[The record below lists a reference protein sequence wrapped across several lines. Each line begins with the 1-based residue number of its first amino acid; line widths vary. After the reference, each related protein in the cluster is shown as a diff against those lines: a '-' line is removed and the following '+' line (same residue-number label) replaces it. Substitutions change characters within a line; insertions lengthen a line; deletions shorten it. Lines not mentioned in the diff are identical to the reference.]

1 MKSSIEVLK
10 NVFGYTTFRPG
21 QERVIEQVLKGRNVL
36 AVMPTGAGKSMCYQ
50 IPALVNPGVTLVIS
64 PLISLMKDQIDS
76 LKQNGI
82 NAAALNSATPQ
93 EEVNPI
99 LRQAY
104 EGKIKLLY
112 ITPERLAM
120 DYFRYQLNFLNI
132 SLVAVDEAHCISQWG
147 HDFRPAYRQIM
158 EGVKSIKSQPNILA
172 LTATATPSVQ
182 KDIAD
187 QLKIPAENYVIT
199 SFARPNLSFKVVDN
213 PKNTNLYL
221 LDYIKKHPNQSGIVY
236 ASTRK
241 NVEELTDYLAQNGI
255 LTASYHAGLSNKE
268 RADVQ
273 DAFQFD
279 KVQVIVATNA
289 FGMGIDKRNVRFVIH
304 ANSTPNL
311 ESYYQEAGRAGRDG
325 EPCEGIL
332 IYHPKDIRL
341 YRWFIEQS
349 DLDDEYQKIQYQK
362 LAAITK
368 YVNTTECLQQF
379 IVRYFGQTCSP
390 CGKCS
395 NCLGTFIEKD
405 ITAESKK
412 IISTIYELDGRFGKN
427 VVADVVT
434 GANNQRMREI
444 RASNFKNYGSLKL
457 GKRAALDLINYLIS
471 HNYLEL
477 TDTQYP
483 VVHVT
488 NLGWDVLD
496 DKKQVS
502 QKISKNI
509 IKSIQLTNQ
518 ISEKEN
524 NLFLRLKE
532 TRLELAKKQGIPA
545 FYIFSDKSLR
555 DMALQKP
562 KTKTDFLNISGVG
575 QAKLKAYGQIMLDTI
590 RKYLKEEID

>member
-1 MKSSIEVLK
+1 MKSLQVLK
-10 NVFGYTTFRPG
+10 DVFGYTTFRPG
-21 QERVIEQVLKGRNVL
+21 QEKVIDLVLKGENVL

-50 IPALVNPGVTLVIS
+50 IPALVNTGLTLVIS

-112 ITPERLAM
+112 VTPERLAM
-120 DYFRYQLNFLNI
+120 DYFRYQLNFLDI

-158 EGVKSIKSQPNILA
+158 DGVKSIKSNPNILA

-182 KDIAD
+182 KDIAERL
-187 QLKIPAENYVIT
+187 QIPNKNYVIT

-221 LDYIKKHPNQSGIVY
+221 LDYIKKHPNESGIIY

-241 NVEELTDYLAQNGI
+241 HVEELTDYLAQNGI
-255 LTASYHAGLSNKE
+255 LTASYHAGLSNEE
-268 RADVQ
+268 RSDVQ

-325 EPCEGIL
+325 ERCEGIL

-349 DLDDEYQKIQYQK
+349 DLADEYQKIQYQK
-362 LAAITK
+362 LAMITK

-379 IVRYFGQTCSP
+379 IVSYFGQRCDP

-395 NCLGTFIEKD
+395 NCLGSFIEKD
-405 ITAESKK
+405 ITSESKS
-412 IISTIYELDGRFGKN
+412 IIATIYELDGRFGKT
-427 VVADVVT
+427 VVADVVS

-444 RASNFKNYGSLKL
+444 DAAHLRHYGSLKI
-457 GKRAALDLINYLIS
+457 GKSRVINLINYLIS
-471 HNYLEL
+471 HNYLQL
-477 TDTQYP
+477 TDSQYP

-496 DKKQVS
+496 NKKRVT
-502 QKISKNI
+502 QKISKKI
-509 IKSIQLTNQ
+509 EKLSQTYNQ
-518 ISEKEN
+518 IPKEEN
-524 NLFLRLKE
+524 DLFVRLKE
-532 TRLELAKKQGIPA
+532 VRLDLAKKQGIPA

-555 DMALQKP
+555 EMALQKP
-562 KTKTDFLNISGVG
+562 KTKAEFLNISGVG
-575 QAKLKAYGQIMLDTI
+575 QAKLKSYGQIMLAAI
-590 RKYLKEEID
+590 KNYLKEDAD

>member
-1 MKSSIEVLK
+1 MKSLQVLK
-10 NVFGYTTFRPG
+10 DVFGYTTFRPG
-21 QERVIEQVLKGRNVL
+21 QEKVIDLVLKGENVL

-50 IPALVNPGVTLVIS
+50 IPALVNSGLTLVIS

-112 ITPERLAM
+112 VTPERLAM
-120 DYFRYQLNFLNI
+120 DYFRYQLNFLDI

-158 EGVKSIKSQPNILA
+158 DGVKSIKSNPNILA

-182 KDIAD
+182 KDIAE
-187 QLKIPAENYVIT
+187 QLQIPNKNYVIT
-199 SFARPNLSFKVVDN
+199 SFARQNLSFKVVDN

-221 LDYIKKHPNQSGIVY
+221 LDYIKKHPNESGIIY

-241 NVEELTDYLAQNGI
+241 HVEELTDYLAQNGI
-255 LTASYHAGLSNKE
+255 LTASYHAGLSNEE
-268 RADVQ
+268 RSDVQ

-325 EPCEGIL
+325 ERCEGIM

-349 DLDDEYQKIQYQK
+349 DLADEYQKIQYQK
-362 LAAITK
+362 LAMITK

-379 IVRYFGQTCSP
+379 IVSYFGQRCEP

-405 ITAESKK
+405 ITSESKS
-412 IISTIYELDGRFGKN
+412 IISTIYELDGRFGKT
-427 VVADVVT
+427 VVADVVS

-444 RASNFKNYGSLKL
+444 DAAHLRHYGSLKI
-457 GKRAALDLINYLIS
+457 GKSRVINLINYLIS
-471 HNYLEL
+471 HNYLQL
-477 TDTQYP
+477 TDSQYP

-496 DKKQVS
+496 NKKRVT
-502 QKISKNI
+502 QKISKKI
-509 IKSIQLTNQ
+509 EKLSQTYNQ
-518 ISEKEN
+518 IPKEEN
-524 NLFLRLKE
+524 DLFVRLKE
-532 TRLELAKKQGIPA
+532 VRLDLAKKQGIPA

-555 DMALQKP
+555 EMALQKP
-562 KTKTDFLNISGVG
+562 KTQAEFLNISGVG
-575 QAKLKAYGQIMLDTI
+575 QAKLKSYGQIMLAAI
-590 RKYLKEEID
+590 KNYLKEDAD

>member
-1 MKSSIEVLK
+1 
-10 NVFGYTTFRPG
+10 
-21 QERVIEQVLKGRNVL
+21 
-36 AVMPTGAGKSMCYQ
+36 MPTGAGKSMCYQ
-50 IPALVNPGVTLVIS
+50 IPALVNSGLTLVIS

-112 ITPERLAM
+112 VTPERLTM
-120 DYFRYQLNFLNI
+120 DYFRYQLNFLDI

-158 EGVKSIKSQPNILA
+158 DGVKSIKSNPNILA

-182 KDIAD
+182 KDIAE
-187 QLKIPAENYVIT
+187 QLQIPNKNYVIT

-221 LDYIKKHPNQSGIVY
+221 LDYIKKHPNESGIIY

-241 NVEELTDYLAQNGI
+241 HVEELTDYLAQNGI
-255 LTASYHAGLSNKE
+255 LTASYHAGLSNEE
-268 RADVQ
+268 RSDVQ

-325 EPCEGIL
+325 ERCEGIM

-341 YRWFIEQS
+341 YRCFIEQS
-349 DLDDEYQKIQYQK
+349 DLADEYQKIQYQK
-362 LAAITK
+362 LAMITK

-379 IVRYFGQTCSP
+379 IVSYFGQRCEP

-405 ITAESKK
+405 ITSESKS
-412 IISTIYELDGRFGKN
+412 IISTIYELDGRFGKT
-427 VVADVVT
+427 VVADVVL

-444 RASNFKNYGSLKL
+444 DAAHLRHYGSLKI
-457 GKRAALDLINYLIS
+457 GKSRVINLINYLIS
-471 HNYLEL
+471 HNYLQL
-477 TDTQYP
+477 TDSQYP

-496 DKKQVS
+496 NKKRVT
-502 QKISKNI
+502 QKISKKI
-509 IKSIQLTNQ
+509 EKLSQTYNQ
-518 ISEKEN
+518 IPKEEN
-524 NLFLRLKE
+524 DLFVRLKE
-532 TRLELAKKQGIPA
+532 VRLDLAKKQGIPA

-555 DMALQKP
+555 EMALQKP
-562 KTKTDFLNISGVG
+562 KTQAEFLNISGVG
-575 QAKLKAYGQIMLDTI
+575 QAKLKSYGQIMLAAI
-590 RKYLKEEID
+590 KNYLKEDAD

>member
-1 MKSSIEVLK
+1 MKSLQVLK
-10 NVFGYTTFRPG
+10 DVFGYTTFRPG
-21 QERVIEQVLKGRNVL
+21 QEKVIDLVLKGENVL

-50 IPALVNPGVTLVIS
+50 IPALVNSGLTLVIS

-112 ITPERLAM
+112 VTPERLAM
-120 DYFRYQLNFLNI
+120 DYFRYQLNFLDI

-158 EGVKSIKSQPNILA
+158 DGVKSIKSNPNILA

-182 KDIAD
+182 KDIAE
-187 QLKIPAENYVIT
+187 QLQIPNKNYVIT

-221 LDYIKKHPNQSGIVY
+221 LDYIKKHPNESGIIY

-241 NVEELTDYLAQNGI
+241 HVEELTDYLAQNGI
-255 LTASYHAGLSNKE
+255 LTASYHAGLSNEE
-268 RADVQ
+268 RSDVQ

-325 EPCEGIL
+325 ERCEGIM

-349 DLDDEYQKIQYQK
+349 DLADEYQK
-362 LAAITK
+362 LAMITK

-379 IVRYFGQTCSP
+379 IVSYFGQRCEP

-405 ITAESKK
+405 ITSESKS
-412 IISTIYELDGRFGKN
+412 IISTIYELDGRFGKT
-427 VVADVVT
+427 VVADVVS

-444 RASNFKNYGSLKL
+444 DAAHLRHYGSLKI
-457 GKRAALDLINYLIS
+457 GKSRVINLINYLIS
-471 HNYLEL
+471 HNYLQL
-477 TDTQYP
+477 TDSQYP

-496 DKKQVS
+496 NKKRVT
-502 QKISKNI
+502 QKISKKI
-509 IKSIQLTNQ
+509 EKLSQTYNQ
-518 ISEKEN
+518 IPKEEN
-524 NLFLRLKE
+524 DLFVRLKE
-532 TRLELAKKQGIPA
+532 VRLDLAKKQGIPA

-555 DMALQKP
+555 EMALQKP
-562 KTKTDFLNISGVG
+562 KTQAEFLNISGVG
-575 QAKLKAYGQIMLDTI
+575 QAKLKSYGQIMLAAI
-590 RKYLKEEID
+590 KNYLKEDAD

>member
-1 MKSSIEVLK
+1 MKSLQVLK
-10 NVFGYTTFRPG
+10 DVFGYTTFRPG
-21 QERVIEQVLKGRNVL
+21 QEKVIDLVLKGENVL

-50 IPALVNPGVTLVIS
+50 IPALVNSGLTLVIS
-64 PLISLMKDQIDS
+64 PIISLMKDQIDS

-112 ITPERLAM
+112 VTPERLAM
-120 DYFRYQLNFLNI
+120 DYFRYQLNFLDI

-158 EGVKSIKSQPNILA
+158 DGVKSIKSNPNILA

-182 KDIAD
+182 KDIAE
-187 QLKIPAENYVIT
+187 QLQIPNKNYVIT

-221 LDYIKKHPNQSGIVY
+221 LDYIKKHPNESGIIY

-241 NVEELTDYLAQNGI
+241 HVEELTDYLAQNGI
-255 LTASYHAGLSNKE
+255 LTASYHAGLSNEE
-268 RADVQ
+268 RSDVQ

-325 EPCEGIL
+325 ERCEGIM

-349 DLDDEYQKIQYQK
+349 DLADEYQKIQYQK
-362 LAAITK
+362 LAMITK

-379 IVRYFGQTCSP
+379 IVSYFGQRCEP

-405 ITAESKK
+405 ITSESKS
-412 IISTIYELDGRFGKN
+412 IISTIYELDGRFGKT
-427 VVADVVT
+427 VVADVVS

-444 RASNFKNYGSLKL
+444 DAAHLRHYGSLKI
-457 GKRAALDLINYLIS
+457 GKSRVTNLINYLIS
-471 HNYLEL
+471 HNYLQL
-477 TDTQYP
+477 TDSQYP

-496 DKKQVS
+496 NKKRVT
-502 QKISKNI
+502 QKISKKI
-509 IKSIQLTNQ
+509 EKLSQTYNQ
-518 ISEKEN
+518 IPKEEN
-524 NLFLRLKE
+524 DLFVRLKE
-532 TRLELAKKQGIPA
+532 VRLDLAKKQGIPA

-555 DMALQKP
+555 EMALQKP
-562 KTKTDFLNISGVG
+562 KTQAEFLNISGVG
-575 QAKLKAYGQIMLDTI
+575 QAKLKSYGQIMLAAI
-590 RKYLKEEID
+590 KNYLKEDAD

>member
-1 MKSSIEVLK
+1 MKSLQVLRD
-10 NVFGYTTFRPG
+10 VFGYTTFRPG
-21 QERVIEQVLKGRNVL
+21 QEKVIDLVLKGENVL

-50 IPALVNPGVTLVIS
+50 IPALVNSGLTLVIS

-112 ITPERLAM
+112 VTPERLAM
-120 DYFRYQLNFLNI
+120 DYFRYQLNFLDI

-158 EGVKSIKSQPNILA
+158 DGVKSIKSNPNILA

-182 KDIAD
+182 KDIAE
-187 QLKIPAENYVIT
+187 QLQIPNKNYVIT

-221 LDYIKKHPNQSGIVY
+221 LEYIKKHPNESGIIY

-241 NVEELTDYLAQNGI
+241 HVEELTDYLAQNGI
-255 LTASYHAGLSNKE
+255 LTASYHAGLSNEE
-268 RADVQ
+268 RSDVQ

-325 EPCEGIL
+325 ERCEGIL

-349 DLDDEYQKIQYQK
+349 DLADEYQKIQYQK
-362 LAAITK
+362 LAMITK

-379 IVRYFGQTCSP
+379 IVSYFGQSCDP

-405 ITAESKK
+405 ITSESKS
-412 IISTIYELDGRFGKN
+412 IISTIYELDGRFGKT
-427 VVADVVT
+427 VVADVVS

-444 RASNFKNYGSLKL
+444 DAAHLKHYGSLKI
-457 GKRAALDLINYLIS
+457 GKSRVIDLINYLIS
-471 HNYLEL
+471 HNYLQL
-477 TDTQYP
+477 TDSQYP

-496 DKKQVS
+496 NKKHVT
-502 QKISKNI
+502 QKISKKI
-509 IKSIQLTNQ
+509 EKLSQTYNQ
-518 ISEKEN
+518 ISKEEN
-524 NLFLRLKE
+524 DLFVRLKE
-532 TRLELAKKQGIPA
+532 VRLDLAKKQGIPA

-555 DMALQKP
+555 EMALQNLRHKQN
-562 KTKTDFLNISGVG
+562 F
-575 QAKLKAYGQIMLDTI
+575 
-590 RKYLKEEID
+590 

>member
-1 MKSSIEVLK
+1 MKSLQVLK
-10 NVFGYTTFRPG
+10 DVFGYTTFRPG
-21 QERVIEQVLKGRNVL
+21 QEKVIDLVLKGKNVL

-50 IPALVNPGVTLVIS
+50 IPALVNSGLTLVIS

-112 ITPERLAM
+112 VTPERLAM
-120 DYFRYQLNFLNI
+120 DYFRYQLNFLDI

-158 EGVKSIKSQPNILA
+158 DGVKSIKSNPNILA

-182 KDIAD
+182 KDIAE
-187 QLKIPAENYVIT
+187 QLQIPNKNYVIT

-221 LDYIKKHPNQSGIVY
+221 LDYIKKHPNESGIIY

-241 NVEELTDYLAQNGI
+241 HVEELTDYLAQNGI
-255 LTASYHAGLSNKE
+255 LTASYHAGLSNEE
-268 RADVQ
+268 RSDVQ

-304 ANSTPNL
+304 ANSTSNL

-325 EPCEGIL
+325 ERCEGIL
-332 IYHPKDIRL
+332 IYHPKNIRL

-349 DLDDEYQKIQYQK
+349 DLADEYQKIQYQK
-362 LAAITK
+362 LAMITK

-379 IVRYFGQTCSP
+379 IVSYFGQRCDP

-395 NCLGTFIEKD
+395 NCLGSFIEKD
-405 ITAESKK
+405 ITSESKS
-412 IISTIYELDGRFGKN
+412 IIATIYELDGRFGKT
-427 VVADVVT
+427 VVADVVS

-444 RASNFKNYGSLKL
+444 DAAHLRHYGSLKI
-457 GKRAALDLINYLIS
+457 GKSRVINLINYLIS
-471 HNYLEL
+471 HNYLQL
-477 TDTQYP
+477 TDSQYP

-496 DKKQVS
+496 NKKRVT
-502 QKISKNI
+502 QKISKKI
-509 IKSIQLTNQ
+509 EKLSQTYNQ
-518 ISEKEN
+518 IPKEEN
-524 NLFLRLKE
+524 DLFVRLKE
-532 TRLELAKKQGIPA
+532 VRLDLAKKQGIPA

-555 DMALQKP
+555 EMALQKP
-562 KTKTDFLNISGVG
+562 KTQAEFLNISGVG
-575 QAKLKAYGQIMLDTI
+575 QAKLKSYGQIMLAAI
-590 RKYLKEEID
+590 KNYLKEDAD

>member
-1 MKSSIEVLK
+1 MKSLQVLK
-10 NVFGYTTFRPG
+10 DVFGYTTFRPG
-21 QERVIEQVLKGRNVL
+21 QEKVIDLVLKGENVL

-50 IPALVNPGVTLVIS
+50 IPALVNSGLTLVIS

-112 ITPERLAM
+112 VTPERLAM
-120 DYFRYQLNFLNI
+120 DYFRYQLNFLDI

-158 EGVKSIKSQPNILA
+158 DGVKSIKSNPNILA

-182 KDIAD
+182 KDIAE
-187 QLKIPAENYVIT
+187 QLQIPNKNYVIT

-221 LDYIKKHPNQSGIVY
+221 LDYIKKHPNESGIIY

-241 NVEELTDYLAQNGI
+241 HVEELTDYLAQNGI
-255 LTASYHAGLSNKE
+255 LTASYHAGLSNEE
-268 RADVQ
+268 RSDVQ

-325 EPCEGIL
+325 ERCEGIM

-349 DLDDEYQKIQYQK
+349 DLADEYQKIQYQK
-362 LAAITK
+362 LAMITK

-379 IVRYFGQTCSP
+379 IVSYFGQRCEP

-405 ITAESKK
+405 ITSESKS
-412 IISTIYELDGRFGKN
+412 IISTIYELDGCFGKT
-427 VVADVVT
+427 VVADVVS

-444 RASNFKNYGSLKL
+444 DAAHLRHYGSLKI
-457 GKRAALDLINYLIS
+457 GKSRVINLINYLIS
-471 HNYLEL
+471 HNYLQL
-477 TDTQYP
+477 TDSQYP

-496 DKKQVS
+496 NKKRVT
-502 QKISKNI
+502 QKISKKI
-509 IKSIQLTNQ
+509 EKLSQTYNQ
-518 ISEKEN
+518 IPKEEN
-524 NLFLRLKE
+524 DLFVRLKE
-532 TRLELAKKQGIPA
+532 VRLDLAKKQGIPA

-555 DMALQKP
+555 EMALQKP
-562 KTKTDFLNISGVG
+562 KTQAEFLNISGVG
-575 QAKLKAYGQIMLDTI
+575 QAKLKSYGQIMLAAI
-590 RKYLKEEID
+590 KNYLKEDAD

>member
-1 MKSSIEVLK
+1 MKSLQVLK
-10 NVFGYTTFRPG
+10 DVFGYTTFRPG
-21 QERVIEQVLKGRNVL
+21 QEKVFDLVLKGENVL

-50 IPALVNPGVTLVIS
+50 IPALVNSGLTLVIS

-112 ITPERLAM
+112 VTPERLAM
-120 DYFRYQLNFLNI
+120 DYFRYQLNFLDI

-158 EGVKSIKSQPNILA
+158 DGVKSIKSNPNILA

-182 KDIAD
+182 KDIAE
-187 QLKIPAENYVIT
+187 QLQIPNKNYVIT

-221 LDYIKKHPNQSGIVY
+221 LDYIKKHPNESGIIY

-241 NVEELTDYLAQNGI
+241 HVEELTDYLAQNGI
-255 LTASYHAGLSNKE
+255 LTASYHAGLSNEE
-268 RADVQ
+268 RSDVQ

-325 EPCEGIL
+325 ERCEGIM

-349 DLDDEYQKIQYQK
+349 DLADEYQKIQYQK
-362 LAAITK
+362 LAMITK

-379 IVRYFGQTCSP
+379 IVSYFGQRCEP

-405 ITAESKK
+405 ITSESKS
-412 IISTIYELDGRFGKN
+412 IISTIYELDGRFGKT
-427 VVADVVT
+427 VVADVVS

-444 RASNFKNYGSLKL
+444 DAAHLRHYGSLKI
-457 GKRAALDLINYLIS
+457 GKSRVINLINYLIS
-471 HNYLEL
+471 HNYLQL
-477 TDTQYP
+477 TDSQYP

-496 DKKQVS
+496 NKKRVT
-502 QKISKNI
+502 QKISKKI
-509 IKSIQLTNQ
+509 EKLSQTYNQ
-518 ISEKEN
+518 IPKEEN
-524 NLFLRLKE
+524 DLFVRLKE
-532 TRLELAKKQGIPA
+532 VRLDLAKKQGIPA

-555 DMALQKP
+555 EMALQKP
-562 KTKTDFLNISGVG
+562 KTQAEFLNISGVG
-575 QAKLKAYGQIMLDTI
+575 QAKLKSYGQIMLAAI
-590 RKYLKEEID
+590 KNYLKEDAD

>member
-1 MKSSIEVLK
+1 MKPVKVLK
-10 NVFGYTTFRPG
+10 DVFGYDNFRPG
-21 QERVIEQVLKGRNVL
+21 QERVIDLVLKRENVL

-50 IPALVNPGVTLVIS
+50 IPALVSPGLTLVIS

-93 EEVNPI
+93 EKVNPI

-112 ITPERLAM
+112 VTPERLAM
-120 DYFRYQLNFLNI
+120 DYFRYQLNFLDI

-158 EGVKSIKSQPNILA
+158 EGVNSIKGKPNILA

-182 KDIAD
+182 KDIAE
-187 QLKIPAENYVIT
+187 QLQIPSANFVIT
-199 SFARPNLSFKVVDN
+199 SFARPNLSFKVVNN
-213 PKNTNLYL
+213 PKNTDLYL
-221 LDYIKKHPNQSGIVY
+221 LDYIKQHPNQSGIIY

-241 NVEELTDYLAQNGI
+241 NVEELTNYLAQNGI

-279 KVQVIVATNA
+279 KVQIIVATNA

-325 EPCEGIL
+325 EACEGIL

-349 DLDDEYQKIQYQK
+349 DLDDEYKKIQYQK
-362 LAAITK
+362 LAKITK
-368 YVNTTECLQQF
+368 YVNTTECLQEF
-379 IVRYFGQTCSP
+379 IVNYFGQTCKS

-395 NCLGTFIEKD
+395 NCLGTFIEED
-405 ITAESKK
+405 VTENSKA
-412 IISTIYELDGRFGKN
+412 IISAIYELDGRFGKS

-434 GANNQRMREI
+434 GANNQRMKEI
-444 RASNFKNYGSLKL
+444 DAAKLKHYNSLKM
-457 GKRAALDLINYLIS
+457 GKRAALELINYLIS
-471 HNYLEL
+471 HNYLQL
-477 TDTQYP
+477 TDSQYP
-483 VVHVT
+483 LVHVT

-496 DKKQVS
+496 GKRRVTQKVAKKSNDSGQFS
-502 QKISKNI
+502 
-509 IKSIQLTNQ
+509 TQ
-518 ISEKEN
+518 IYQEEN
-524 NLFLRLKE
+524 GLFTKLKE
-532 TRLELAKKQGIPA
+532 VRLDLAKKQGIPA

-555 DMALQKP
+555 EMSLQKP
-562 KTKTDFLNISGVG
+562 KTKSDFLNISGVG
-575 QAKLKAYGQIMLDTI
+575 QAKLKAYGQIMLNTI
-590 RKYLKEEID
+590 RKYAKEHTD

>member
-1 MKSSIEVLK
+1 MKSLQVLK
-10 NVFGYTTFRPG
+10 DVFGYTTFRPG
-21 QERVIEQVLKGRNVL
+21 QEKVIDLVLKGENVL

-50 IPALVNPGVTLVIS
+50 IPALVNSGLTLVIS

-112 ITPERLAM
+112 VTPERLTM
-120 DYFRYQLNFLNI
+120 DYFRYQLNFLDI

-158 EGVKSIKSQPNILA
+158 DGVKSIKSNPNILA

-182 KDIAD
+182 KDIAE
-187 QLKIPAENYVIT
+187 QLQIPNKNYVIT

-221 LDYIKKHPNQSGIVY
+221 LDYIKKHPNESGIIY

-241 NVEELTDYLAQNGI
+241 HVEELTDYLAQNGI
-255 LTASYHAGLSNKE
+255 LTASYHAGLSNEE
-268 RADVQ
+268 RSDVQ

-325 EPCEGIL
+325 ERCEGIM
-332 IYHPKDIRL
+332 IYHSKDIRL
-341 YRWFIEQS
+341 YRCFIEQS
-349 DLDDEYQKIQYQK
+349 DLADEYQKIQYQK
-362 LAAITK
+362 LAMITK

-379 IVRYFGQTCSP
+379 IVSYFGQRCEP

-405 ITAESKK
+405 ITSESKS
-412 IISTIYELDGRFGKN
+412 IISTIYELDGRFGKT
-427 VVADVVT
+427 VVADVVL

-444 RASNFKNYGSLKL
+444 DAAHLRHYGSLKI
-457 GKRAALDLINYLIS
+457 GKSRVINLINYLIS
-471 HNYLEL
+471 HNYLQL
-477 TDTQYP
+477 TDSQYP

-496 DKKQVS
+496 NKKRVT
-502 QKISKNI
+502 QKISKKI
-509 IKSIQLTNQ
+509 EKLSQTYNQ
-518 ISEKEN
+518 IPKEEN
-524 NLFLRLKE
+524 DLFVRLKE
-532 TRLELAKKQGIPA
+532 VRLDLAKKQGIPA

-555 DMALQKP
+555 EMALQKP
-562 KTKTDFLNISGVG
+562 KTQAEFLNISGVG
-575 QAKLKAYGQIMLDTI
+575 QAKLKSYGQIMLAAI
-590 RKYLKEEID
+590 KNYLKEDAD

>member
-1 MKSSIEVLK
+1 MKSLQVLK
-10 NVFGYTTFRPG
+10 DVFGYTTFRPG
-21 QERVIEQVLKGRNVL
+21 QEKVIDLVLKGENVL

-50 IPALVNPGVTLVIS
+50 IPALVNSGLTLVIS

-112 ITPERLAM
+112 VTPERLAM
-120 DYFRYQLNFLNI
+120 DYFRYQLNFLDI

-147 HDFRPAYRQIM
+147 HDFRPAYRQILD
-158 EGVKSIKSQPNILA
+158 GVKSIKSNPNILA

-182 KDIAD
+182 KDIAE
-187 QLKIPAENYVIT
+187 QLQIPNKNYVIT

-221 LDYIKKHPNQSGIVY
+221 LDYIKKHPNESGIIY

-241 NVEELTDYLAQNGI
+241 HVEELTDYLAQNGI
-255 LTASYHAGLSNKE
+255 LTASYHAGLSNEE
-268 RADVQ
+268 RSDVQ

-325 EPCEGIL
+325 ERCEGIM

-349 DLDDEYQKIQYQK
+349 DLADEYQKIQYQK
-362 LAAITK
+362 LAMITK

-379 IVRYFGQTCSP
+379 IVSYFGQRCEP

-405 ITAESKK
+405 ITSESKS
-412 IISTIYELDGRFGKN
+412 IISTIYELDGRFGKT
-427 VVADVVT
+427 VVADVVS

-444 RASNFKNYGSLKL
+444 DAAHLRHYGSLKI
-457 GKRAALDLINYLIS
+457 GKSRVINLINYLIS
-471 HNYLEL
+471 HNYLQL
-477 TDTQYP
+477 TDSQYP

-496 DKKQVS
+496 NKKRVT
-502 QKISKNI
+502 QKISKKI
-509 IKSIQLTNQ
+509 EKLSQTYNQ
-518 ISEKEN
+518 IPKEEN
-524 NLFLRLKE
+524 DLFVRLKE
-532 TRLELAKKQGIPA
+532 VRLDLAKKQGIPA

-555 DMALQKP
+555 EMALQKP
-562 KTKTDFLNISGVG
+562 KTQAEFLNISGVG
-575 QAKLKAYGQIMLDTI
+575 QAKLKSYGQIMLAAI
-590 RKYLKEEID
+590 KNYLKEDAD

>member
-1 MKSSIEVLK
+1 MKSLQVLK
-10 NVFGYTTFRPG
+10 DVFGYTTFRPG
-21 QERVIEQVLKGRNVL
+21 QEKVIDLVLKGKNVL

-50 IPALVNPGVTLVIS
+50 IPALVNSGLTLVIS

-112 ITPERLAM
+112 VTPERLAM
-120 DYFRYQLNFLNI
+120 DYFRYQLNFLDI

-158 EGVKSIKSQPNILA
+158 DGVKSIKSNPNILA

-182 KDIAD
+182 KDIAE
-187 QLKIPAENYVIT
+187 QLQIPNKNYVIT

-221 LDYIKKHPNQSGIVY
+221 LDYIKKHPNESGIIY

-241 NVEELTDYLAQNGI
+241 HVEELTDYLAQNGI
-255 LTASYHAGLSNKE
+255 LTASYHAGLSNEE
-268 RADVQ
+268 RSDVQ

-325 EPCEGIL
+325 ERCEGIL
-332 IYHPKDIRL
+332 IYHPKNIRL

-349 DLDDEYQKIQYQK
+349 DLADEYQKIQYQK
-362 LAAITK
+362 LAMITK

-379 IVRYFGQTCSP
+379 IVSYFGQRCDP

-395 NCLGTFIEKD
+395 NCLGSFIEKD
-405 ITAESKK
+405 ITSESKS
-412 IISTIYELDGRFGKN
+412 IIATIYELDGRFGKT
-427 VVADVVT
+427 VVADVVS

-444 RASNFKNYGSLKL
+444 DAAHLRHYGSLKI
-457 GKRAALDLINYLIS
+457 GKSRIINLINYIIS
-471 HNYLEL
+471 HNYLQL
-477 TDTQYP
+477 TDSQYP

-496 DKKQVS
+496 NKKRVT
-502 QKISKNI
+502 QKISKKI
-509 IKSIQLTNQ
+509 EKLSQTYNQ
-518 ISEKEN
+518 IPKEEN
-524 NLFLRLKE
+524 DLFVRLKE
-532 TRLELAKKQGIPA
+532 VRLDLAKKQGIPA

-555 DMALQKP
+555 EMALQKP
-562 KTKTDFLNISGVG
+562 KTQAEFLNISGVG
-575 QAKLKAYGQIMLDTI
+575 QAKLKSYGQIMLAAI
-590 RKYLKEEID
+590 KNYLKEDAD

>member
-1 MKSSIEVLK
+1 MKSLQVLK
-10 NVFGYTTFRPG
+10 DVFGYTTFRPG
-21 QERVIEQVLKGRNVL
+21 QEKVIDLVLKGKNVL

-50 IPALVNPGVTLVIS
+50 IPALVNSGLTLVIS

-112 ITPERLAM
+112 VTPERLAM
-120 DYFRYQLNFLNI
+120 DYFRYQLNFLDI

-158 EGVKSIKSQPNILA
+158 DGVKSIKSNPNILA

-182 KDIAD
+182 KDIAE
-187 QLKIPAENYVIT
+187 QLQIPNKNYVIT

-221 LDYIKKHPNQSGIVY
+221 LDYIKKHPNESGIIY

-241 NVEELTDYLAQNGI
+241 HVEELTDYLAQNGI
-255 LTASYHAGLSNKE
+255 LTASYHAGLSNEE
-268 RADVQ
+268 RSDVQ

-325 EPCEGIL
+325 ERCEGIL
-332 IYHPKDIRL
+332 IYHPKNIRL

-349 DLDDEYQKIQYQK
+349 DLADEYQKIQYQK
-362 LAAITK
+362 LAMITK

-379 IVRYFGQTCSP
+379 IVSYFGQRCDP

-395 NCLGTFIEKD
+395 NCLGSFIEKD
-405 ITAESKK
+405 ITSESKS
-412 IISTIYELDGRFGKN
+412 IIATIYELDGRFGKT
-427 VVADVVT
+427 VVADVVS

-444 RASNFKNYGSLKL
+444 DAAHLRHYGSLKI
-457 GKRAALDLINYLIS
+457 GKSRVINLINYIIS
-471 HNYLEL
+471 HNYLQL
-477 TDTQYP
+477 TDSQYP

-496 DKKQVS
+496 NKKRVT
-502 QKISKNI
+502 QKISKKI
-509 IKSIQLTNQ
+509 EKLSQTYNQ
-518 ISEKEN
+518 IPKEEN
-524 NLFLRLKE
+524 DLFVRLKE
-532 TRLELAKKQGIPA
+532 VRLDLAKKQGIPA

-555 DMALQKP
+555 EMALQKP
-562 KTKTDFLNISGVG
+562 KTQAEFLNISGVG
-575 QAKLKAYGQIMLDTI
+575 QAKLKSYGQIMLAAI
-590 RKYLKEEID
+590 KNYLKEDAD

>member
-1 MKSSIEVLK
+1 MKSLQVLK
-10 NVFGYTTFRPG
+10 DVFGYTTFRPG
-21 QERVIEQVLKGRNVL
+21 QEKVIDLVLKGENVL

-50 IPALVNPGVTLVIS
+50 IPALVNSGLTLVIS

-112 ITPERLAM
+112 VTPERLAM
-120 DYFRYQLNFLNI
+120 DYFRYQLNFLDI

-158 EGVKSIKSQPNILA
+158 DGVKSIKSNPNILA

-182 KDIAD
+182 KDIAE
-187 QLKIPAENYVIT
+187 QLQIPNKNYVIT

-221 LDYIKKHPNQSGIVY
+221 LDYIKKHPNESGIIY

-241 NVEELTDYLAQNGI
+241 HVEELTDYLAQNGI
-255 LTASYHAGLSNKE
+255 LTASYHAGLSNEE
-268 RADVQ
+268 RSDVQ

-325 EPCEGIL
+325 ERCEGIM

-349 DLDDEYQKIQYQK
+349 DLADEYQKIQYQK
-362 LAAITK
+362 LAMITK

-379 IVRYFGQTCSP
+379 IVSYFGQRCEP

-405 ITAESKK
+405 ITSESKS
-412 IISTIYELDGRFGKN
+412 IISTIYELDGRFGKT
-427 VVADVVT
+427 VVADVVS

-444 RASNFKNYGSLKL
+444 DAAHLRHYGSLKI
-457 GKRAALDLINYLIS
+457 GKSRVINLINYLIS
-471 HNYLEL
+471 HNYLQL
-477 TDTQYP
+477 TDSQYP

-496 DKKQVS
+496 NKKRVT
-502 QKISKNI
+502 QKISKKI
-509 IKSIQLTNQ
+509 EKLSQTYNQ
-518 ISEKEN
+518 IPKEEN
-524 NLFLRLKE
+524 DLFVRLKE
-532 TRLELAKKQGIPA
+532 VRLDLAKKQGIPA

-555 DMALQKP
+555 EMALQKP
-562 KTKTDFLNISGVG
+562 KRQGEFLIISGVG
-575 QAKLKAYGQIMLDTI
+575 QAKLKSYGQIMLAAI
-590 RKYLKEEID
+590 KNYLKEDAD

>member
-1 MKSSIEVLK
+1 MKSLQVLK
-10 NVFGYTTFRPG
+10 DVFGYTTFRPG
-21 QERVIEQVLKGRNVL
+21 QEKVIDLVLKGENVL

-50 IPALVNPGVTLVIS
+50 IPALVNSGLTLVIS

-112 ITPERLAM
+112 VTPERLAM
-120 DYFRYQLNFLNI
+120 DYFRYQLNFLDI

-158 EGVKSIKSQPNILA
+158 DGVKSIKSNPNILA

-182 KDIAD
+182 KDIAE
-187 QLKIPAENYVIT
+187 QLQIPNKNYVIT

-221 LDYIKKHPNQSGIVY
+221 LDHIKKHPNESGIIY

-241 NVEELTDYLAQNGI
+241 HVEELTDYLAQNGI
-255 LTASYHAGLSNKE
+255 LTASYHAGLSNEE
-268 RADVQ
+268 RSDVQ

-325 EPCEGIL
+325 ERCEGIM

-349 DLDDEYQKIQYQK
+349 DLADEYQKIQYQK
-362 LAAITK
+362 LAMITK

-379 IVRYFGQTCSP
+379 IVSYFGQRCEP

-405 ITAESKK
+405 ITSESKS
-412 IISTIYELDGRFGKN
+412 IISTIYELDGRFGKT
-427 VVADVVT
+427 VVADVVS

-444 RASNFKNYGSLKL
+444 DAAHLRHYGSLKI
-457 GKRAALDLINYLIS
+457 GKSRVINLINYLIS
-471 HNYLEL
+471 HNYLQL
-477 TDTQYP
+477 TDSQYP

-496 DKKQVS
+496 NKKRVT
-502 QKISKNI
+502 QKISKKI
-509 IKSIQLTNQ
+509 EKLSQTYNQ
-518 ISEKEN
+518 IPKEEN
-524 NLFLRLKE
+524 DLFVRLKE
-532 TRLELAKKQGIPA
+532 VRLDLAKKQGIPA

-555 DMALQKP
+555 EMALQKP
-562 KTKTDFLNISGVG
+562 KTQAEFLNISGVG
-575 QAKLKAYGQIMLDTI
+575 QAKLKSYGQIMLAAI
-590 RKYLKEEID
+590 KNYLKEDAD

>member
-1 MKSSIEVLK
+1 
-10 NVFGYTTFRPG
+10 
-21 QERVIEQVLKGRNVL
+21 
-36 AVMPTGAGKSMCYQ
+36 MPTGAGKSMCYQ
-50 IPALVNPGVTLVIS
+50 IPALVNSGLTLVIS

-112 ITPERLAM
+112 VTPERLAM
-120 DYFRYQLNFLNI
+120 DYFRYQLNFLDI

-147 HDFRPAYRQIM
+147 HDFWPAYRQIM
-158 EGVKSIKSQPNILA
+158 DGVKSIKSNPNILA

-182 KDIAD
+182 KDIAE
-187 QLKIPAENYVIT
+187 QLQIPNKNYVIT

-221 LDYIKKHPNQSGIVY
+221 LDYIKKHPNESGIIY

-241 NVEELTDYLAQNGI
+241 HVEELTDYLAQNGI
-255 LTASYHAGLSNKE
+255 LTASYHAGLSNEE
-268 RADVQ
+268 RSDVQ

-349 DLDDEYQKIQYQK
+349 DLADEYQKIQYQK
-362 LAAITK
+362 LAMISK

-379 IVRYFGQTCSP
+379 IVSYFGQSCDP

-395 NCLGTFIEKD
+395 NCLGSFIEKD
-405 ITAESKK
+405 ITSESKS
-412 IISTIYELDGRFGKN
+412 IIATIYELDGRFGKT
-427 VVADVVT
+427 VVADVVS

-444 RASNFKNYGSLKL
+444 DAAHLRHYGSLKI
-457 GKRAALDLINYLIS
+457 GKSRVINLINYLIS
-471 HNYLEL
+471 HNYLQL
-477 TDTQYP
+477 TDSQYP

-496 DKKQVS
+496 NKKRVT
-502 QKISKNI
+502 QKISKKI
-509 IKSIQLTNQ
+509 EKLSQTYNQ
-518 ISEKEN
+518 IPKEEN
-524 NLFLRLKE
+524 DLFVRLKE
-532 TRLELAKKQGIPA
+532 VRLDLAKKQGIPA

-555 DMALQKP
+555 EMALQKP
-562 KTKTDFLNISGVG
+562 KTQAEFLNISGVG
-575 QAKLKAYGQIMLDTI
+575 QAKLKSYGQIMLAAI
-590 RKYLKEEID
+590 KNYLKEDAD

>member
-1 MKSSIEVLK
+1 MKSLQVLK
-10 NVFGYTTFRPG
+10 DVFGYTTFRPG
-21 QERVIEQVLKGRNVL
+21 QEKVIDLVLKGENVL

-50 IPALVNPGVTLVIS
+50 IPALVNSGLTLVIS

-112 ITPERLAM
+112 VTPERLAM
-120 DYFRYQLNFLNI
+120 DYFRYQLNFLDI

-158 EGVKSIKSQPNILA
+158 DGVKSIKSNPNILA

-182 KDIAD
+182 KDIAE
-187 QLKIPAENYVIT
+187 QLQIPNKNYVIT

-221 LDYIKKHPNQSGIVY
+221 LDYIKKHPNESGIIY

-241 NVEELTDYLAQNGI
+241 HVEELTDYLAQNGI
-255 LTASYHAGLSNKE
+255 LTASYHAGLSNEE
-268 RADVQ
+268 RSDVQ

-325 EPCEGIL
+325 ERCEGIM

-341 YRWFIEQS
+341 YRCFIEQS
-349 DLDDEYQKIQYQK
+349 DLADEYQKIQYQK
-362 LAAITK
+362 LAMITK

-379 IVRYFGQTCSP
+379 IVSYFGQRCEP

-405 ITAESKK
+405 ITSESKS
-412 IISTIYELDGRFGKN
+412 IISTIYELDGRFGKT
-427 VVADVVT
+427 VVADVVL

-444 RASNFKNYGSLKL
+444 DAAHLRHYGSLKI
-457 GKRAALDLINYLIS
+457 GKSRVINLINYLIS
-471 HNYLEL
+471 HNYLQL
-477 TDTQYP
+477 TDSQYP

-496 DKKQVS
+496 NKKRVT
-502 QKISKNI
+502 QKISKKI
-509 IKSIQLTNQ
+509 EKLSQTYNQ
-518 ISEKEN
+518 IPKEEN
-524 NLFLRLKE
+524 DLFVRLKE
-532 TRLELAKKQGIPA
+532 VRLDLAKKQGIPA

-555 DMALQKP
+555 EMALQKP
-562 KTKTDFLNISGVG
+562 KTQAEFLNISGVG
-575 QAKLKAYGQIMLDTI
+575 QAKLKSYGQIMLAE
-590 RKYLKEEID
+590 RRRRLMKCS

>member
-1 MKSSIEVLK
+1 MKSSLEVLK
-10 NVFGYTTFRPG
+10 DVFGYTSFRPG
-21 QERVIEQVLKGRNVL
+21 QEEVINQVLNRKNIL

-50 IPALVNPGVTLVIS
+50 IPALVNPGLTLVIS

-82 NAAALNSATPQ
+82 SAAALNSATPQ
-93 EEVNPI
+93 DEVNPI

-112 ITPERLAM
+112 VTPERLAM
-120 DYFRYQLNFLNI
+120 EYFRYQLNFLDI

-158 EGVKSIKSQPNILA
+158 EGVNSIKSKPNILA

-182 KDIAD
+182 KDIAE
-187 QLKIPAENYVIT
+187 QLHIPPENYVIT

-213 PKNTNLYL
+213 PVNTELYL
-221 LDYIKKHPNQSGIVY
+221 LDYIKKHSKQSGIIY

-268 RADVQ
+268 RANVQ

-279 KVQVIVATNA
+279 KVQIIVATNA
-289 FGMGIDKRNVRFVIH
+289 FGMGIDKSNVRFVIH

-349 DLDDEYQKIQYQK
+349 DLDDEYKKIQYQK
-362 LAAITK
+362 LAMITR

-379 IVRYFGQTCSP
+379 IVSYFGQNCNP

-405 ITAESKK
+405 ITNDSKN
-412 IISTIYELDGRFGKN
+412 IISAIYELDSRFGKT
-427 VVADVVT
+427 VIADVVT
-434 GANNQRMREI
+434 GAKNQRMNEI
-444 RASNFKNYGSLKL
+444 HAQNLKHYDSLKRS
-457 GKRAALDLINYLIS
+457 KKSVIDLINFLIS
-471 HNYLEL
+471 HNYLTL
-477 TDTQYP
+477 TDSQYP

-488 NLGWDVLD
+488 NSGWDVLD
-496 DKKQVS
+496 DKKKVI
-502 QKISKNI
+502 QKTSKNTKTPKRI
-509 IKSIQLTNQ
+509 TN
-518 ISEKEN
+518 SAEKEN
-524 NLFLRLKE
+524 DLFMRLKE
-532 TRLELAKKQGIPA
+532 IRLSLAKKQGIPA

-555 DMALQKP
+555 EMSLQKP
-562 KTKTDFLNISGVG
+562 QTQSEFLNISGVG
-575 QAKLKAYGQIMLDTI
+575 QAKLKAYGQVMIMAI
-590 RKYLKEEID
+590 RNYLKEKID

>member
-1 MKSSIEVLK
+1 MKSLQVLK
-10 NVFGYTTFRPG
+10 DVFGYTTFRPG
-21 QERVIEQVLKGRNVL
+21 QEKVIDLVLKGENVL
-36 AVMPTGAGKSMCYQ
+36 AVMPTGERKSMCYQ
-50 IPALVNPGVTLVIS
+50 IPALVNTGLTLVIS

-112 ITPERLAM
+112 VTPERLAM
-120 DYFRYQLNFLNI
+120 DYFRYQLNFLDI

-158 EGVKSIKSQPNILA
+158 DGVKSIKSNPNILA

-182 KDIAD
+182 KDIAE
-187 QLKIPAENYVIT
+187 QLQIPNKNYVIT

-221 LDYIKKHPNQSGIVY
+221 LDYIKKHPNESGIIY

-241 NVEELTDYLAQNGI
+241 HVEELTDYLAQNGI
-255 LTASYHAGLSNKE
+255 LTASYHAGLSNEE
-268 RADVQ
+268 RSDVQ

-325 EPCEGIL
+325 ERCEGIL

-349 DLDDEYQKIQYQK
+349 DLADEYQKIQYQK
-362 LAAITK
+362 LAMITK

-379 IVRYFGQTCSP
+379 IVSYFGQRCDP

-395 NCLGTFIEKD
+395 NCLGSFIEKD
-405 ITAESKK
+405 ITSESKS
-412 IISTIYELDGRFGKN
+412 IIATIYELDGRFGKT
-427 VVADVVT
+427 VVADVVS

-444 RASNFKNYGSLKL
+444 DAAHLRHYGSLKI
-457 GKRAALDLINYLIS
+457 GKSRVINLINYLIS
-471 HNYLEL
+471 HNYLQL
-477 TDTQYP
+477 TDSQYP

-496 DKKQVS
+496 NKKRVT
-502 QKISKNI
+502 QKISKKI
-509 IKSIQLTNQ
+509 EKLSQTYNQ
-518 ISEKEN
+518 IPKEEN
-524 NLFLRLKE
+524 DLFVRLKE
-532 TRLELAKKQGIPA
+532 VRLDLAKKQGIPA

-555 DMALQKP
+555 EMALQKP
-562 KTKTDFLNISGVG
+562 KTKAEFLNISGVG
-575 QAKLKAYGQIMLDTI
+575 QAKLKSYGQIMLAAI
-590 RKYLKEEID
+590 KNYLKEDAD

>member
-1 MKSSIEVLK
+1 MKSLQVLK
-10 NVFGYTTFRPG
+10 DVFGYTTFRPG
-21 QERVIEQVLKGRNVL
+21 QEKVIDLVLKGENVL

-50 IPALVNPGVTLVIS
+50 ISALVNTGLTLVIS

-99 LRQAY
+99 LRQTY

-112 ITPERLAM
+112 VTPERLAM
-120 DYFRYQLNFLNI
+120 DYFRYQLNFLDI

-158 EGVKSIKSQPNILA
+158 DGVKSIKSNPNILA

-182 KDIAD
+182 KDIAE
-187 QLKIPAENYVIT
+187 QLQIPNKNYVIT

-221 LDYIKKHPNQSGIVY
+221 LDYIKKHPNESGIIY

-241 NVEELTDYLAQNGI
+241 HVEELTDYLAQNGI
-255 LTASYHAGLSNKE
+255 LTASYHAGLSNEE
-268 RADVQ
+268 RSDVQ

-325 EPCEGIL
+325 ERCEGIL

-349 DLDDEYQKIQYQK
+349 DLADEYQKIQYQK
-362 LAAITK
+362 LAMITK

-379 IVRYFGQTCSP
+379 IVSYFGQRCDP

-395 NCLGTFIEKD
+395 NCLGSFIEKD
-405 ITAESKK
+405 ITSESKS
-412 IISTIYELDGRFGKN
+412 IISTIYELDGRFGKT
-427 VVADVVT
+427 VVADVVP

-444 RASNFKNYGSLKL
+444 DAAHLRHCGSLKI
-457 GKRAALDLINYLIS
+457 GKSRVINLINYLIS
-471 HNYLEL
+471 HNYLQL
-477 TDTQYP
+477 TDSQYP

-496 DKKQVS
+496 NKKRVT
-502 QKISKNI
+502 QKISKKI
-509 IKSIQLTNQ
+509 EKLSQTYNQ
-518 ISEKEN
+518 IPKEEN
-524 NLFLRLKE
+524 DLFVRLKE
-532 TRLELAKKQGIPA
+532 VRLDLAKKQGIPA

-555 DMALQKP
+555 EMALQKP
-562 KTKTDFLNISGVG
+562 KTQAEFLNISGVG
-575 QAKLKAYGQIMLDTI
+575 QAKLKSYGQIMLAAI
-590 RKYLKEEID
+590 KNYLKEDAD

>member
-1 MKSSIEVLK
+1 MKSLQVLK
-10 NVFGYTTFRPG
+10 DVFGYTTFRPG
-21 QERVIEQVLKGRNVL
+21 QEKVIDLVLKGKNVL

-50 IPALVNPGVTLVIS
+50 IPALVNSGLTLVIS

-112 ITPERLAM
+112 VTPERLAM
-120 DYFRYQLNFLNI
+120 DYFRYQLNFLDI

-158 EGVKSIKSQPNILA
+158 DGVKSIKSNPNILA

-182 KDIAD
+182 KDIAE
-187 QLKIPAENYVIT
+187 QLQIPNKNYVIT

-221 LDYIKKHPNQSGIVY
+221 LDYIKKHPNESGIIY

-241 NVEELTDYLAQNGI
+241 HVEELTDYLAQNGI
-255 LTASYHAGLSNKE
+255 LTASYHAGLSNEE
-268 RADVQ
+268 RSDVQ

-325 EPCEGIL
+325 ERCEGIL

-349 DLDDEYQKIQYQK
+349 DLADEYQKIQYQK
-362 LAAITK
+362 LAMITK

-379 IVRYFGQTCSP
+379 IVSCFGQRCDP

-395 NCLGTFIEKD
+395 NCLGSFIEKD
-405 ITAESKK
+405 ITSESKS
-412 IISTIYELDGRFGKN
+412 IIATIYELDGRFGKT
-427 VVADVVT
+427 VVADVVS

-444 RASNFKNYGSLKL
+444 DAAHLRHYGSLKI
-457 GKRAALDLINYLIS
+457 GKSRVINLINYLIS
-471 HNYLEL
+471 HNYLQL
-477 TDTQYP
+477 TDSQYP

-496 DKKQVS
+496 NKKRVT
-502 QKISKNI
+502 QKISKKI
-509 IKSIQLTNQ
+509 EKLSQTYNQ
-518 ISEKEN
+518 IPKEEN
-524 NLFLRLKE
+524 DLFVRLKE
-532 TRLELAKKQGIPA
+532 VRLDLAKKQGIPA

-555 DMALQKP
+555 EMALQKP
-562 KTKTDFLNISGVG
+562 KTQAEFLNISGVG
-575 QAKLKAYGQIMLDTI
+575 QAKLKSYGQIMLAAI
-590 RKYLKEEID
+590 KNYLKEDAD

>member
-1 MKSSIEVLK
+1 MKSLQVLK
-10 NVFGYTTFRPG
+10 DVFGYTTFRPG
-21 QERVIEQVLKGRNVL
+21 QEKVIDLVLKGENVL

-50 IPALVNPGVTLVIS
+50 IPALVNTGLTLVIS

-112 ITPERLAM
+112 VTPERLAM
-120 DYFRYQLNFLNI
+120 DYFRYQLNFLDI

-158 EGVKSIKSQPNILA
+158 DGVKSIKSNPNILA

-182 KDIAD
+182 KDIAE
-187 QLKIPAENYVIT
+187 QLQIPNKNYVIT

-221 LDYIKKHPNQSGIVY
+221 LDYIKKHPNESGIIY

-241 NVEELTDYLAQNGI
+241 HVEELTDYLAQNGI
-255 LTASYHAGLSNKE
+255 LTASYHAGLSNEE
-268 RADVQ
+268 RSDVQ

-311 ESYYQEAGRAGRDG
+311 ESYYREAGRAGRDG
-325 EPCEGIL
+325 ERCEGIL

-349 DLDDEYQKIQYQK
+349 DLADEYQKIQYQK
-362 LAAITK
+362 LAMITK
-368 YVNTTECLQQF
+368 YVNATECLQQF
-379 IVRYFGQTCSP
+379 IVSYFGQRCDP

-395 NCLGTFIEKD
+395 NCLGSFIEKD
-405 ITAESKK
+405 ITSESKS
-412 IISTIYELDGRFGKN
+412 IIATIYELDGRFGKT
-427 VVADVVT
+427 VVADVVS

-444 RASNFKNYGSLKL
+444 DAAHLRHYGSLKI
-457 GKRAALDLINYLIS
+457 GKSRVINLINYLIS
-471 HNYLEL
+471 HNYLQL
-477 TDTQYP
+477 TDSQYP

-496 DKKQVS
+496 NKKRVT
-502 QKISKNI
+502 QKISKKI
-509 IKSIQLTNQ
+509 EKLSQTYNQ
-518 ISEKEN
+518 IPKEEN
-524 NLFLRLKE
+524 DLFVRLKE
-532 TRLELAKKQGIPA
+532 VRLDLAKKQGIPA

-555 DMALQKP
+555 EMALQKP
-562 KTKTDFLNISGVG
+562 KTKAEFLNISGVG
-575 QAKLKAYGQIMLDTI
+575 QAKLKSYGQIMLAAI
-590 RKYLKEEID
+590 KNYLKEDAD

>member
-1 MKSSIEVLK
+1 MKSLQVLK
-10 NVFGYTTFRPG
+10 DVFGYTTFRPG
-21 QERVIEQVLKGRNVL
+21 QEKVIDLVLKGENVL

-50 IPALVNPGVTLVIS
+50 IPALVNSGLTLVIS
-64 PLISLMKDQIDS
+64 PIISLMKDQIDS

-112 ITPERLAM
+112 VTPERLAM
-120 DYFRYQLNFLNI
+120 DYFRYQLNFLDI

-158 EGVKSIKSQPNILA
+158 DGVKSIKSNPNILA

-182 KDIAD
+182 KDIAE
-187 QLKIPAENYVIT
+187 QLQIPNKNYVIT

-221 LDYIKKHPNQSGIVY
+221 LDYIKKHPNESGIIY

-241 NVEELTDYLAQNGI
+241 HVEELTDYLAQNGI
-255 LTASYHAGLSNKE
+255 LTASYHAGLSNEE
-268 RADVQ
+268 RSDVQ

-325 EPCEGIL
+325 ERCEGIM

-349 DLDDEYQKIQYQK
+349 DLADEYQKIQYQK
-362 LAAITK
+362 LAMITK

-379 IVRYFGQTCSP
+379 IVSYFGQRCEP

-405 ITAESKK
+405 IMSESKS
-412 IISTIYELDGRFGKN
+412 IISTIYELDGRFGKT
-427 VVADVVT
+427 VVADVVS

-444 RASNFKNYGSLKL
+444 DAAHLRHYGSLKI
-457 GKRAALDLINYLIS
+457 GKSRVTNLINYLIS
-471 HNYLEL
+471 HNYLQL
-477 TDTQYP
+477 TDSQYP

-496 DKKQVS
+496 NKKRVT
-502 QKISKNI
+502 QKISKKI
-509 IKSIQLTNQ
+509 EKLSQTYNQ
-518 ISEKEN
+518 IPKEEN
-524 NLFLRLKE
+524 DLFVRLKE
-532 TRLELAKKQGIPA
+532 VRLDLAKKQGIPA

-555 DMALQKP
+555 EMALQKP
-562 KTKTDFLNISGVG
+562 KTQAEFLNISGVG
-575 QAKLKAYGQIMLDTI
+575 QAKLKSYGQIMLAAI
-590 RKYLKEEID
+590 KNYLKEDAD

>member
-1 MKSSIEVLK
+1 MKSLQVLK
-10 NVFGYTTFRPG
+10 DVFGYTTFRPG
-21 QERVIEQVLKGRNVL
+21 QEKVIDLVLKGENVL

-50 IPALVNPGVTLVIS
+50 IPALVNSGLTLVIS

-112 ITPERLAM
+112 VTPERLAM
-120 DYFRYQLNFLNI
+120 DYFRYQLNFLDI

-158 EGVKSIKSQPNILA
+158 DGVKSIKSNPNILA

-182 KDIAD
+182 KDIAE
-187 QLKIPAENYVIT
+187 QLQIPNKNYVIT

-221 LDYIKKHPNQSGIVY
+221 LDYIKKHPNESGIIY

-241 NVEELTDYLAQNGI
+241 HVEELTDYLAQNGI
-255 LTASYHAGLSNKE
+255 LTASYHAGLSNEE
-268 RADVQ
+268 RSDVQ

-325 EPCEGIL
+325 ERCEGIM

-349 DLDDEYQKIQYQK
+349 DLADEYQKIQYQK
-362 LAAITK
+362 LAMITK

-379 IVRYFGQTCSP
+379 IVSYFGQRCEP

-405 ITAESKK
+405 ITSESKS
-412 IISTIYELDGRFGKN
+412 IISTIYELDGRFGET
-427 VVADVVT
+427 VVADVVS

-444 RASNFKNYGSLKL
+444 DAAHLRHYGSSKI
-457 GKRAALDLINYLIS
+457 GKSRVINLINYLIS
-471 HNYLEL
+471 HNYLQL
-477 TDTQYP
+477 TDSQYP

-496 DKKQVS
+496 NKKRVT
-502 QKISKNI
+502 QKISKKI
-509 IKSIQLTNQ
+509 EKLSQTYNQ
-518 ISEKEN
+518 IPKEEN
-524 NLFLRLKE
+524 DLFVRLKE
-532 TRLELAKKQGIPA
+532 VRLDLAKKQGIPA

-555 DMALQKP
+555 EMALQKP
-562 KTKTDFLNISGVG
+562 KTQAEFLNISGVG
-575 QAKLKAYGQIMLDTI
+575 QAKLKSYGQIMLAAI
-590 RKYLKEEID
+590 KNYLKEDAD

>member
-1 MKSSIEVLK
+1 MKSLQVLK
-10 NVFGYTTFRPG
+10 DVFGYTTFRPG
-21 QERVIEQVLKGRNVL
+21 QEKVIDLVLKGENVL

-50 IPALVNPGVTLVIS
+50 IPALVNSGLTLVIS

-112 ITPERLAM
+112 VTPERLAM
-120 DYFRYQLNFLNI
+120 DYFRYQLNFLDI

-147 HDFRPAYRQIM
+147 HDFRPAYHQIM
-158 EGVKSIKSQPNILA
+158 DGVKSIKSNPNILA

-182 KDIAD
+182 KDIAE
-187 QLKIPAENYVIT
+187 QLQIPNKNYVIT

-221 LDYIKKHPNQSGIVY
+221 LDYIKKHPNESGIIY

-241 NVEELTDYLAQNGI
+241 HVEELTDYLAQNGI
-255 LTASYHAGLSNKE
+255 LTASYHAGLSNEE
-268 RADVQ
+268 RSDVQ

-325 EPCEGIL
+325 ERCEGIM

-341 YRWFIEQS
+341 YRCFIEQS
-349 DLDDEYQKIQYQK
+349 DLADEYQKIQYQK
-362 LAAITK
+362 LAMITK

-379 IVRYFGQTCSP
+379 IVSYFGQRCEP

-405 ITAESKK
+405 ITSESKS
-412 IISTIYELDGRFGKN
+412 IISTIYELDGRFGKT
-427 VVADVVT
+427 VVADVVL

-444 RASNFKNYGSLKL
+444 DAAHLRHYGSLKI
-457 GKRAALDLINYLIS
+457 GKSRVINLINYLIS
-471 HNYLEL
+471 HNYLQL
-477 TDTQYP
+477 TDSQYP

-496 DKKQVS
+496 NKKRVT
-502 QKISKNI
+502 QKISKKI
-509 IKSIQLTNQ
+509 EKLSQTYNQ
-518 ISEKEN
+518 IPKEEN
-524 NLFLRLKE
+524 DLFVRLKE
-532 TRLELAKKQGIPA
+532 VRLDLAKKQGIPA

-555 DMALQKP
+555 EIALQKP
-562 KTKTDFLNISGVG
+562 KTQAEFLNISGVG
-575 QAKLKAYGQIMLDTI
+575 QAKLKSYGQIMLAAI
-590 RKYLKEEID
+590 KNYLKEDAD

>member
-1 MKSSIEVLK
+1 MKSLQVLK
-10 NVFGYTTFRPG
+10 DVFGYTTFRAG
-21 QERVIEQVLKGRNVL
+21 QEKVINLVLKGENVL
-36 AVMPTGAGKSMCYQ
+36 AVMPTGAGKSLCYQ
-50 IPALVNPGVTLVIS
+50 IPALINPGLTLVVS

-112 ITPERLAM
+112 VTPERLAM
-120 DYFRYQLNFLNI
+120 NYFRYQLNFLNV

-158 EGVKSIKSQPNILA
+158 DGVKSIKSNPNILA

-187 QLKIPAENYVIT
+187 QLQIPSANYVIT

-221 LDYIKKHPNQSGIVY
+221 LDYIKQHLHESGIIY

-241 NVEELTDYLAQNGI
+241 HVEELTDYLAQNGI

-325 EPCEGIL
+325 EACEGIL

-362 LAAITK
+362 LAMITK

-379 IVRYFGQTCSP
+379 IVSYFGQSCDP

-405 ITAESKK
+405 ITSESKS
-412 IISTIYELDGRFGKN
+412 IISTIYELDGRFGKT
-427 VVADVVT
+427 VVADVVS

-444 RASNFKNYGSLKL
+444 DAAHLKHYGSLKL
-457 GKRAALDLINYLIS
+457 GKTKILDLINYLIS
-471 HNYLEL
+471 HNYLQL
-477 TDTQYP
+477 TDSQYP
-483 VVHVT
+483 LVHVT

-496 DKKQVS
+496 NKKRVT
-502 QKISKNI
+502 QKISK
-509 IKSIQLTNQ
+509 KRERLIQTSSQ
-518 ISEKEN
+518 VSKEEN
-524 NLFLRLKE
+524 DLFVRLKE
-532 TRLELAKKQGIPA
+532 IRLGLAKKQGIPA

-555 DMALQKP
+555 EMSLQKP
-562 KTKTDFLNISGVG
+562 ETQADLLNISGVG
-575 QAKLKAYGQIMLDTI
+575 QAKLKAYGQIMLVAI
-590 RKYLKEEID
+590 KNYLKEQTD

>member
-1 MKSSIEVLK
+1 MKSLQVLK
-10 NVFGYTTFRPG
+10 DVFGYTTFRPG
-21 QERVIEQVLKGRNVL
+21 QEKVIDLVLKGENVL

-50 IPALVNPGVTLVIS
+50 IPALVNSGLTLVIS

-112 ITPERLAM
+112 VTPERLAM
-120 DYFRYQLNFLNI
+120 DYFRYQLNFLDI

-158 EGVKSIKSQPNILA
+158 DGVKSIKSNPNILA

-182 KDIAD
+182 KDIAE
-187 QLKIPAENYVIT
+187 QLQIPNKNYVIT

-221 LDYIKKHPNQSGIVY
+221 LDYIKKHPNESGIIY

-241 NVEELTDYLAQNGI
+241 HVEELTDYLAQNGI
-255 LTASYHAGLSNKE
+255 LTASYHAGLSNEE
-268 RADVQ
+268 RSDVQ

-325 EPCEGIL
+325 ERCEGIM

-349 DLDDEYQKIQYQK
+349 DLADEYQKIQYQK
-362 LAAITK
+362 LAMITK

-379 IVRYFGQTCSP
+379 IVSYFGQRCEP

-405 ITAESKK
+405 ITSESKS
-412 IISTIYELDGRFGKN
+412 IISTIYELDGRFGKT
-427 VVADVVT
+427 VVADVVS

-444 RASNFKNYGSLKL
+444 DAAHLRHYGSLKI
-457 GKRAALDLINYLIS
+457 GKSRVINLINYLIS
-471 HNYLEL
+471 HNYLQL
-477 TDTQYP
+477 TDSQYP

-496 DKKQVS
+496 NKKRVT
-502 QKISKNI
+502 QKISKKI
-509 IKSIQLTNQ
+509 EKLSQTYNQ
-518 ISEKEN
+518 ISKEEN
-524 NLFLRLKE
+524 DLFVRLKE
-532 TRLELAKKQGIPA
+532 VRLDLAKKQGIPA

-555 DMALQKP
+555 EMALQKP
-562 KTKTDFLNISGVG
+562 KTQAEFLNISGVG
-575 QAKLKAYGQIMLDTI
+575 QAKLKSYGQIMLAAI
-590 RKYLKEEID
+590 KNYLKEDAD

>member
-1 MKSSIEVLK
+1 MKSLQVLK
-10 NVFGYTTFRPG
+10 DVFGYTTFRPG
-21 QERVIEQVLKGRNVL
+21 QEKVIDLVLKGENVL

-50 IPALVNPGVTLVIS
+50 IPALVNSGLTLVIS

-112 ITPERLAM
+112 VTPERLAM
-120 DYFRYQLNFLNI
+120 DYFRYQLNFLDI
-132 SLVAVDEAHCISQWG
+132 SLVAVDEAHCISRWG

-158 EGVKSIKSQPNILA
+158 DGVKSIKSNPNILA

-182 KDIAD
+182 KDIAE
-187 QLKIPAENYVIT
+187 QLQIPNKNYVIT

-221 LDYIKKHPNQSGIVY
+221 LDYIKKHPNESGIIY

-241 NVEELTDYLAQNGI
+241 HVEELTDYLAQNGI
-255 LTASYHAGLSNKE
+255 LTASYHAGLSNEE
-268 RADVQ
+268 RSDVQ

-325 EPCEGIL
+325 ERCEGIM

-349 DLDDEYQKIQYQK
+349 DLADEYQKIQYQK
-362 LAAITK
+362 LAMITK

-379 IVRYFGQTCSP
+379 IVSYFGQRCEP

-405 ITAESKK
+405 ITSESKS
-412 IISTIYELDGRFGKN
+412 IISTIYELDGRFGKT
-427 VVADVVT
+427 VVADVVS

-444 RASNFKNYGSLKL
+444 DAAHLRHYGSLKI
-457 GKRAALDLINYLIS
+457 GKSRVINLINYLIS
-471 HNYLEL
+471 HNYLQL
-477 TDTQYP
+477 TDSQYP

-496 DKKQVS
+496 NKKRVT
-502 QKISKNI
+502 QKISKKI
-509 IKSIQLTNQ
+509 EKLSQTYNQ
-518 ISEKEN
+518 IPKEEN
-524 NLFLRLKE
+524 DLFVRLKE
-532 TRLELAKKQGIPA
+532 VRLDLAKKQGIPA

-555 DMALQKP
+555 EMALQKP
-562 KTKTDFLNISGVG
+562 KTQAEFLNISGVG
-575 QAKLKAYGQIMLDTI
+575 QAKLKSYGQIMLAAI
-590 RKYLKEEID
+590 KNYLKEDAD

>member
-1 MKSSIEVLK
+1 MKSLQVLK
-10 NVFGYTTFRPG
+10 DVFGYTTFRPG
-21 QERVIEQVLKGRNVL
+21 QEKVIDLVLKGENVL

-50 IPALVNPGVTLVIS
+50 IPALVNSGLTLVIS

-112 ITPERLAM
+112 VTPERLTM
-120 DYFRYQLNFLNI
+120 DYFRYQLNFLDI

-158 EGVKSIKSQPNILA
+158 DGVKSIKSNPNILA

-182 KDIAD
+182 KDIAE
-187 QLKIPAENYVIT
+187 QLQIPNKNYVIT

-221 LDYIKKHPNQSGIVY
+221 LDYIKKHPNESGIIY

-241 NVEELTDYLAQNGI
+241 HVEELTDYLAQNGI
-255 LTASYHAGLSNKE
+255 LTASYHAGLSNEE
-268 RADVQ
+268 RSDVQ

-325 EPCEGIL
+325 ERCEGIM

-341 YRWFIEQS
+341 YRCFIEQS
-349 DLDDEYQKIQYQK
+349 DLADEYQKIQYQK
-362 LAAITK
+362 LAMITK

-379 IVRYFGQTCSP
+379 IVSYFGQRCEP

-405 ITAESKK
+405 ITSESKS
-412 IISTIYELDGRFGKN
+412 IISTIYELDGRFGKT
-427 VVADVVT
+427 VVADVVL
-434 GANNQRMREI
+434 GADNQRMREI
-444 RASNFKNYGSLKL
+444 DAAHLRHYGSLKI
-457 GKRAALDLINYLIS
+457 GKSRVINLINYLIS
-471 HNYLEL
+471 HNYLQL
-477 TDTQYP
+477 TDSQYP

-496 DKKQVS
+496 NKKRVT
-502 QKISKNI
+502 QKISKKI
-509 IKSIQLTNQ
+509 EKLSQTYNQ
-518 ISEKEN
+518 IPKEEN
-524 NLFLRLKE
+524 DLFVRLKE
-532 TRLELAKKQGIPA
+532 VRLDLAKKQGIPA

-555 DMALQKP
+555 EMALQKP
-562 KTKTDFLNISGVG
+562 KTQAEFLNISGVG
-575 QAKLKAYGQIMLDTI
+575 QAKLKSYGQIMLAAI
-590 RKYLKEEID
+590 KNYLKEDAD

>member
-1 MKSSIEVLK
+1 MKSLQVLK
-10 NVFGYTTFRPG
+10 DVFGYTTFRPG
-21 QERVIEQVLKGRNVL
+21 QEKVIYLVLKGENVL

-50 IPALVNPGVTLVIS
+50 IPALVNSGLTLVIS

-112 ITPERLAM
+112 VTPERLAM
-120 DYFRYQLNFLNI
+120 DYFRYQLNFLDI

-158 EGVKSIKSQPNILA
+158 DGVKSIKSNPNILA

-182 KDIAD
+182 KDIAE
-187 QLKIPAENYVIT
+187 QLQIPNKNYVIT

-221 LDYIKKHPNQSGIVY
+221 LDYIKKHPNESGIIY

-241 NVEELTDYLAQNGI
+241 HVEELTDYLAQNGI
-255 LTASYHAGLSNKE
+255 LTASYHAGLSNEE
-268 RADVQ
+268 RSDVQ

-325 EPCEGIL
+325 ERCEGIM

-349 DLDDEYQKIQYQK
+349 DLADEYQKIQYQK
-362 LAAITK
+362 LAMITK

-379 IVRYFGQTCSP
+379 IVSYFGQRCEP

-405 ITAESKK
+405 ITSESKS
-412 IISTIYELDGRFGKN
+412 IISTIYELDGRFGKT
-427 VVADVVT
+427 VVADVVS

-444 RASNFKNYGSLKL
+444 DAAHLRHYGSLKI
-457 GKRAALDLINYLIS
+457 GKSRVINLINYLIS
-471 HNYLEL
+471 HNYLQL
-477 TDTQYP
+477 TDSQYP

-496 DKKQVS
+496 NKKRVT
-502 QKISKNI
+502 QKISKKI
-509 IKSIQLTNQ
+509 EKLSQTYNQ
-518 ISEKEN
+518 IPKEEN
-524 NLFLRLKE
+524 DLFVRLKE
-532 TRLELAKKQGIPA
+532 VRLDLAKKQGIPA

-555 DMALQKP
+555 EMALQKP
-562 KTKTDFLNISGVG
+562 KTQAEFLNISGVG
-575 QAKLKAYGQIMLDTI
+575 QAKLKSYGQIMLAAI
-590 RKYLKEEID
+590 KNYLKEDAD

>member
-1 MKSSIEVLK
+1 MKSLQVLK
-10 NVFGYTTFRPG
+10 DVFGYTTFRPG
-21 QERVIEQVLKGRNVL
+21 QEKVIDLVLKGKNVL

-50 IPALVNPGVTLVIS
+50 IPALVNSGLTLVIS

-112 ITPERLAM
+112 VTPERLAM
-120 DYFRYQLNFLNI
+120 DYFRYQLNFLDI

-158 EGVKSIKSQPNILA
+158 DGVKSIKSNPNILA

-182 KDIAD
+182 KDIAE
-187 QLKIPAENYVIT
+187 QLQIPNKNYVIT
-199 SFARPNLSFKVVDN
+199 SFARPNLSFNVVDN

-221 LDYIKKHPNQSGIVY
+221 LDYIKKHPNESGIIY

-241 NVEELTDYLAQNGI
+241 HVEELTDYLAQNGI
-255 LTASYHAGLSNKE
+255 LTASYHAGLSNEE
-268 RADVQ
+268 RSDVQ

-325 EPCEGIL
+325 ERCEGIL
-332 IYHPKDIRL
+332 IYHPKNIRL

-349 DLDDEYQKIQYQK
+349 DLADEYQKIQYQK
-362 LAAITK
+362 LAMITK

-379 IVRYFGQTCSP
+379 IVSYFGQRCDP

-395 NCLGTFIEKD
+395 NCLGSFIEKD
-405 ITAESKK
+405 ITSESKS
-412 IISTIYELDGRFGKN
+412 IIATIYELDGRFGKT
-427 VVADVVT
+427 VVADVVS

-444 RASNFKNYGSLKL
+444 DAAHLRHYGSLKI
-457 GKRAALDLINYLIS
+457 GKSRVINLINYLIS
-471 HNYLEL
+471 HNYLQL
-477 TDTQYP
+477 TDSQYP

-496 DKKQVS
+496 NKKRVT
-502 QKISKNI
+502 QKISKKI
-509 IKSIQLTNQ
+509 EKLSQTYNQ
-518 ISEKEN
+518 IPKEEN
-524 NLFLRLKE
+524 DLFVRLKE
-532 TRLELAKKQGIPA
+532 VRLDLAKKQGIPA

-555 DMALQKP
+555 EMALQKP
-562 KTKTDFLNISGVG
+562 KTQAEFLNISGVG
-575 QAKLKAYGQIMLDTI
+575 QAKLKSYGQIMLAAI
-590 RKYLKEEID
+590 KNYLKEDAD

>member
-1 MKSSIEVLK
+1 MKSLQVLK
-10 NVFGYTTFRPG
+10 DVFGYTTFRPG
-21 QERVIEQVLKGRNVL
+21 QEKVIDLVLKGENVL

-50 IPALVNPGVTLVIS
+50 IPALVNTGLTLVIS

-112 ITPERLAM
+112 VTPERLAM
-120 DYFRYQLNFLNI
+120 DYFRYQLNFLDI

-158 EGVKSIKSQPNILA
+158 DGVKSIKSNPNILA

-182 KDIAD
+182 KDIAE
-187 QLKIPAENYVIT
+187 QLQIPNKNYVIT

-221 LDYIKKHPNQSGIVY
+221 LDYIKKHPNESGIIY

-241 NVEELTDYLAQNGI
+241 HVEELTDYLAQNGI
-255 LTASYHAGLSNKE
+255 LTASYHAGLSNEE
-268 RADVQ
+268 RSDVQ

-325 EPCEGIL
+325 ERCEGIM

-341 YRWFIEQS
+341 YRCFIEQS
-349 DLDDEYQKIQYQK
+349 DLADEYQKIQYQK
-362 LAAITK
+362 LAMITK

-379 IVRYFGQTCSP
+379 IVSYFGQRCEP

-405 ITAESKK
+405 ITSESKS
-412 IISTIYELDGRFGKN
+412 IISTIYELDGRFGKT
-427 VVADVVT
+427 VVADVVL

-444 RASNFKNYGSLKL
+444 DAAHLRHYGSLKI
-457 GKRAALDLINYLIS
+457 GKSRVINLINYLIS
-471 HNYLEL
+471 HNYLQL
-477 TDTQYP
+477 TDSQYP

-496 DKKQVS
+496 NKKRVT
-502 QKISKNI
+502 QKISKKI
-509 IKSIQLTNQ
+509 EKLSQTYNQ
-518 ISEKEN
+518 IPKEEN
-524 NLFLRLKE
+524 DLFVRLKE
-532 TRLELAKKQGIPA
+532 VRLDLAKKQGIPA

-555 DMALQKP
+555 EMALQKP
-562 KTKTDFLNISGVG
+562 KTKAEFLNISGVG
-575 QAKLKAYGQIMLDTI
+575 QAKLKSYGQIMLAAI
-590 RKYLKEEID
+590 KNYLKEDAD